1 MRTTFILSL
10 INLYV
15 IINRM
20 REVKNDKNYN

>member
-1 MRTTFILSL
+1 MCKTFILSL